1 MVIKQTKNHKKQK
14 SKYLVNPQNP
24 AESDLGRLAIEAAVL
39 PSLGQVEGQRLLGVA
54 PGEVVGPWVGVT
66 PGHPTSSS
74 DEPEHLHAQAG
85 PPDREEVAAVIR
97 LHSHR
102 KEGVGCLKNIIN
114 HINQ

>member
-66 PGHPTSSS
+66 PC
-74 DEPEHLHAQAG
+74 L
-85 PPDREEVAAVIR
+85 PPPAVMSPSISMPR
-97 LHSHR
+97 QVPQIGKKSPPSFASTAIE
-102 KEGVGCLKNIIN
+102 KKA
-114 HINQ
+114 